1 MTIEIFLFLFTIGS
15 LISSLLTEAIKK
27 MDLNMSVNIIA
38 LIDAML
44 VGFLGTIAFY
54 LIMGIVWTPTNI
66 VCIFLMTFCI
76 WIGSMIGYDKVMQTI
91 AQLKR

>member
-15 LISSLLTEAIKK
+15 LISALLTEAIKK
-27 MDLNMSVNIIA
+27 LDLNLSINIIA
-38 LIDAML
+38 LIDAVI
-44 VGFLGTIAFY
+44 VGLLGTIAFY
-54 LIMGIVWTPTNI
+54 IIMGIVWSPANI
-66 VCIFLMTFCI
+66 VCIFLMALCI

>member
-38 LIDAML
+38 FIDAMV

>member
-1 MTIEIFLFLFTIGS
+1 MTIEIFLFLFTVGS
-15 LISSLLTEAIKK
+15 LISALLTEAIKK
-27 MDLNMSVNIIA
+27 LDLNLSVNIIA
-38 LIDAML
+38 LIDAMV

>member
-38 LIDAML
+38 FIDAMV

-54 LIMGIVWTPTNI
+54 LIMGIAWTPTNI

>member
-15 LISSLLTEAIKK
+15 LISALLTEAIKK
-27 MDLNMSVNIIA
+27 LDLNLGINIIA
-38 LIDAML
+38 LIDAVI
-44 VGFLGTIAFY
+44 VGLLGTIAFY
-54 LIMGIVWTPTNI
+54 IIMGIVWSPANI
-66 VCIFLMTFCI
+66 VCIFLMTLCI

>member
-27 MDLNMSVNIIA
+27 MDLNLSVNIIA
-38 LIDAML
+38 LIDAMV

>member
-38 LIDAML
+38 LIDAVV
-44 VGFLGTIAFY
+44 VGLLGTIAFY

>member
-38 LIDAML
+38 LIDAMV

>member
-27 MDLNMSVNIIA
+27 MDLNLSVNIIA
-38 LIDAML
+38 LIDAIV

>member
-27 MDLNMSVNIIA
+27 MDLNLSINIIA
-38 LIDAML
+38 LIDAVV

-54 LIMGIVWTPTNI
+54 LIIGIVWTPTNI

>member
-27 MDLNMSVNIIA
+27 MDLNLSVNIIA
-38 LIDAML
+38 LIDAMV
-44 VGFLGTIAFY
+44 VGFLGTIVFY
-54 LIMGIVWTPTNI
+54 IIMGIVWTPTNI

>member
-27 MDLNMSVNIIA
+27 MGLNLSVNIIA
-38 LIDAML
+38 LIDAMV
-44 VGFLGTIAFY
+44 VGFLGMIAFY

>member
-38 LIDAML
+38 FIDAMV

-54 LIMGIVWTPTNI
+54 LIVGIVWTPTNI

>member
-27 MDLNMSVNIIA
+27 MGLNLSVNIIA
-38 LIDAML
+38 LIDAMV

-76 WIGSMIGYDKVMQTI
+76 WIGSMIGYDKVMQTS

>member
-27 MDLNMSVNIIA
+27 MNLNMSVNIIA
-38 LIDAML
+38 FIDAMV

-54 LIMGIVWTPTNI
+54 LIVGIVWTPTNI